1 MKTTRKW
8 QLPHI
13 YIILLSMVAF
23 FTLLSYIVP
32 AGQFERVEGPTGAQI
47 IKPGSFT
54 FTEQSPV
61 TFMEFMLAIPSGLVQ
76 SATIIFGGLMLG
88 GMFSVFSRTG
98 IIDLGVHKLSLAFAK
113 RGIWIIPV
121 LMTVFAVFTT
131 FSGAIELTLIY
142 LPIILPLILKLGFD
156 RITAAAVAL
165 CSTVAGF
172 AVALSAPATTGLAQ
186 KLSDLPLY
194 SGIGYRA
201 IIFVFF
207 LAVGI
212 WYVMR
217 YAKRVRNNP
226 ETGILYDEREV
237 DVDFQ
242 SSVTVVSKATPR
254 QVVAVIAMLIGFIIM
269 FYGMIEK
276 GWYFL
281 ELAGLY
287 MMMGCVVG
295 LIAGLK
301 PVEICEAFSQGF
313 KDILVGVLIIG
324 IARGVAVVLNEG
336 NILDTIVYSISELIS
351 GLPSSFTAVAM
362 LIVQAVLNFLIPSG
376 SGQAMITM
384 PIMTGL
390 SDLAGV
396 TRQTAVLA
404 FQLGDGFSN
413 IFYPTSGYFIATI
426 ALAKISWEKWV
437 RFVVPLLLIWYSM
450 AAVFL
455 IIAQWMKWGPF

>member
-1 MKTTRKW
+1 MNSSRKW

-13 YIILLSMVAF
+13 YIILLFMVILFA
-23 FTLLSYIVP
+23 LLSYIVP

-47 IKPGSFT
+47 IKPGSFA
-54 FTEQSPV
+54 FIEQSPV
-61 TFMEFMLAIPSGLVQ
+61 TFMEFMLAIPNGLVQ

-98 IIDLGVHKLSLAFAK
+98 IIDLGVHKLSRTFAK
-113 RGIWIIPV
+113 KGIWIIPP

-142 LPIILPLILKLGFD
+142 LPIIMPLILKLGFD
-156 RITAAAVAL
+156 RITAAAIVL

-172 AVALSAPATTGLAQ
+172 AVAMTAPATIGVAQ
-186 KLSDLPLY
+186 KLAELPLY

-201 IIFVFF
+201 VMFFLF
-207 LAVGI
+207 LAVCI

-217 YAKRVRNNP
+217 YAKKVKNNP
-226 ETGILYDEREV
+226 ETGILYDQRAIDAE
-237 DVDFQ
+237 FQ
-242 SSVTVVSKATPR
+242 SSDQVAPKATPR
-254 QVVAVIAMLIGFIIM
+254 QAVAAIAMFIGFGIM
-269 FYGMIEK
+269 FYGMLEK

-287 MMMGCVVG
+287 MVMGAVVG

-301 PVEICEAFSQGF
+301 PAEICDAFSKGF
-313 KDILVGVLIIG
+313 HDILIGVIIIG
-324 IARGVAVVLNEG
+324 IARGVTVVLNEG
-336 NILDTIVYSISELIS
+336 NILDTIVYGISELIS
-351 GLPSSFTAVAM
+351 GLPSSITVVAM
-362 LIVQAVLNFLIPSG
+362 LAVQALFNFLVPSG

-390 SDLAGV
+390 SDLVGV

-413 IFYPTSGYFIATI
+413 IFYPTSGYFIATLAI
-426 ALAKISWEKWV
+426 AKISWGKWV
-437 RFVVPLLLIWYSM
+437 RFLGPLLLIWYSM
-450 AAVFL
+450 AALFL
-455 IIAQWMKWGPF
+455 IIAQLIQWGPF